1 MVLFSKKITAVF
13 IVFGLLFCAV
23 STHAQKAAPLF
34 VYDFELKQYT
44 IPQRV
49 TFLDSLGFAGL
60 TFPVNNNNDF
70 ATLNQYLEAVN
81 SNKKFS
87 ISAVFTSFSFA
98 ENNKNKDVWRTL
110 IDKIQGKNIKL
121 WVIFNG
127 GTPTHQQL
135 IDSIKT
141 IAAYTQNAGVEM
153 VIYPHDKTLIS
164 SMDSSVALIKE
175 TGLSNVF
182 TSFHLCHELRAGN
195 AKKLLEVGRRN
206 APYIKIATISGADY
220 LVPYQHTPDW
230 SDAIK
235 PLYKGDFDTQEF
247 VQVLAQIGFTG
258 PTFLHTFGIKEPS
271 PQERLSKS
279 LTKWNEMSK
288 NVATIM
294 ATDITKTLDAPE
306 SAYFDKGSQAWYV
319 SNLGGGFVT
328 LEKDNYGWISKLDTN
343 GKIIKSRWVQG
354 LDAPTGIASYGN
366 KLYVGDRGVLVEI
379 DIPSAKIIRRIPLV
393 GSQFVNDVAAAPNG
407 DIYVSDTF
415 TDTIYRLPHNGK
427 IEVFYA
433 SHKLEYPNGLWVDG
447 DDLIIAT
454 WGPMTNRATFETSRK
469 GTLKKLNIQT
479 KKLENVGAGLPIANM
494 DAVVKYGNYY
504 YASDWVGG
512 RLLRIDAA
520 GKQKVMLSGFSQFAD
535 FGIDSQ
541 RGVLMM
547 PEMSTNRV
555 FTIQLS
561 K

>member
-1 MVLFSKKITAVF
+1 LV
-13 IVFGLLFCAV
+13 
-23 STHAQKAAPLF
+23 
-34 VYDFELKQYT
+34 
-44 IPQRV
+44 
-49 TFLDSLGFAGL
+49 
-60 TFPVNNNNDF
+60 
-70 ATLNQYLEAVN
+70 
-81 SNKKFS
+81 
-87 ISAVFTSFSFA
+87 
-98 ENNKNKDVWRTL
+98 
-110 IDKIQGKNIKL
+110 DKIKGKNIKL

-127 GTPTHQQL
+127 GAPTKAQ
-135 IDSIKT
+135 IVDSIKT
-141 IAAYTQNAGVEM
+141 IAAYTQMAGVEF
-153 VIYPHDKTLIS
+153 VIYPHDNTIIPT
-164 SMDSSVALIKE
+164 MDSSVTIIKSS
-175 TGLSNVF
+175 GLKNVY

-195 AKKLLEVGRRN
+195 ALKLLEVGRRN
-206 APYIKIATISGADY
+206 APYIKLATIAGADY
-220 LVPYQHTPDW
+220 LAPYTHTPDW
-230 SDAIK
+230 KDAIK
-235 PLYKGDFDTQEF
+235 PLNQGNFDTQEF

-288 NVATIM
+288 TVATIM
-294 ATDITKTLDAPE
+294 ANDITKTLDAPE
-306 SAYFDKGSQAWYV
+306 SAYFDKGSQAWYI

-328 LEKDNYGWISKLDTN
+328 IEKDSYGWISKLDTN

-366 KLYVGDRGVLVEI
+366 KLYVADRGVLVEI
-379 DIPSAKIIRRIPLV
+379 DIPSAKIIRKIPLV

-433 SHKLEYPNGLWVDG
+433 SHKLEYPNGLWIDG
-447 DDLIIAT
+447 DYLIIAT

-469 GTLKKLNIQT
+469 GTLKRLNIKT
-479 KKLENVGAGLPIANM
+479 KKLENIGAGVPIANM

-512 RLLRIDAA
+512 KLLRIDAA

-535 FGIDSQ
+535 FGIDSE
-541 RGVLMM
+541 RGILMM

-555 FTIQLS
+555 FTIQLY